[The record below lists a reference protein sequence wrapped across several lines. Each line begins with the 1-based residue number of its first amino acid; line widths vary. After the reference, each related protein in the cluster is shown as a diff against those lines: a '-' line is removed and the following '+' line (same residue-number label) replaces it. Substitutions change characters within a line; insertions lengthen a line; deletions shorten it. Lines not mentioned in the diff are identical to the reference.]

1 MSSEIVKTLDDYVD
15 KVITI
20 KLRNDSIIRATLQG
34 FDPQMNLILTNTKD
48 ITDNDKNLDD
58 VILRVD
64 NIIMLSLDDE

>member
-58 VILRVD
+58 VILRGD